1 MKALFFIFLS
11 VFSIANSQNKRK
23 DTAIMDPNLKIPE
36 GYYRYKSKEIS
47 GICGMGY
54 FSEPNAEYY
63 DYDFYKKDNHIYCQN
78 KLTNIDANGF
88 QRLGLNYYKN
98 NNNVYYYSIDLGL
111 QKIPNADPNSL
122 RILGSFL
129 ADKNFLYLKTLKIIR
144 SQNLKLI
151 LDNIQ
156 YEEPPVK
163 NTTER
168 FFSPSNYYILKNN
181 KGYWVI
187 KSSTTIISYNFLGKM
202 YDPKWEKI
210 REENKYITDND
221 IYNSANVD
229 TKPDYPGGIDEFYK
243 FVQKEYRIPTEEGLK
258 GKVYITFVVEKNGVL
273 SGIRILR
280 DIGYGTGEEF
290 IRVLKLSK
298 KWNPAIKNGRKVKCL
313 YSIPYTVQQY

>member
-168 FFSPSNYYILKNN
+168 FF
-181 KGYWVI
+181 
-187 KSSTTIISYNFLGKM
+187 
-202 YDPKWEKI
+202 
-210 REENKYITDND
+210 
-221 IYNSANVD
+221 
-229 TKPDYPGGIDEFYK
+229 
-243 FVQKEYRIPTEEGLK
+243 
-258 GKVYITFVVEKNGVL
+258 
-273 SGIRILR
+273 
-280 DIGYGTGEEF
+280 
-290 IRVLKLSK
+290 
-298 KWNPAIKNGRKVKCL
+298 
-313 YSIPYTVQQY
+313 